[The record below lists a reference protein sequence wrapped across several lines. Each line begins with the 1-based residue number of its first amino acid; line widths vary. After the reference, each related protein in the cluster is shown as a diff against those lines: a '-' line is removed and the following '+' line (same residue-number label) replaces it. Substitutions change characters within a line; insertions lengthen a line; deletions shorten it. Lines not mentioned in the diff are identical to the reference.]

1 MKPMVSAVAF
11 SAAMMKSPS
20 FSLSASSTTITTLPA
35 ATAATAAS
43 TDARPNAYPSPTCAG
58 TVAPPRVVN
67 SLLSTPIVK
76 SFFVCCRVA
85 ASSSGLGGPGPRT
98 AGAASCPS
106 SSSSSAAL
114 VKGSAGDLDRHA
126 LGDRDTLFAQLLDF
140 VGVVGQQPDG
150 ADVKIEQ
157 DVRNCVVLAQL
168 LQEAQVRVGVHSVH
182 APVLQPVRSHLVDD
196 ADAAPLLLQV
206 YDDAS
211 LLLDEVQAKIQLL
224 PTVAPPAAKH
234 LASEALVVHTH
245 QHVLLSANIS
255 ANHNYG
261 F

>member
-43 TDARPNAYPSPTCAG
+43 TDARPNAYPSPKRGNRGTPAG
-58 TVAPPRVVN
+58 CE
-67 SLLSTPIVK
+67 LLALYTDSEVLLCVLPGGCLVQR
-76 SFFVCCRVA
+76 SEGAQV
-85 ASSSGLGGPGPRT
+85 LGQQVLHLVLLRLQV
-98 AGAASCPS
+98 
-106 SSSSSAAL
+106 AL